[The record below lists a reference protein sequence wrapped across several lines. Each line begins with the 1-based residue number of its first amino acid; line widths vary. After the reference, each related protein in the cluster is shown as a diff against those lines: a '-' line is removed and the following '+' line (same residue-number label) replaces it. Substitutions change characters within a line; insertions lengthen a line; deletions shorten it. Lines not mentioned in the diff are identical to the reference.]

1 MGDMHETITA
11 RKLCDMTAT
20 DADTMRM
27 RFAKLRKTKPDVF
40 PMAWRIDGELSKEQ
54 ITALVAAGERKGG
67 AIKQND
73 LTGAEPEK
81 IKVGRPERGPSN
93 EAAPET
99 VTKQKPDLRALF
111 FQIVCVLIVVFHAGL
126 IAYDV
131 AFLWGVPGMIAGGLA
146 FLTVIAT
153 LIICTDKK
161 QEDVSQDMVWFVWL
175 IDAAAGVVH
184 FRTFNFAV
192 SVKGGMGVERIETIA
207 FAVFTCLFSAAAL
220 YFFRASQFKQ
230 QHGTETKNSN

>member
-1 MGDMHETITA
+1 MAKQHTPDHKALAVAMFANGATSKEVEERTGIKASYVRTLARRVSQKKETPVSIVSETETRFHET
-11 RKLCDMTAT
+11 
-20 DADTMRM
+20 
-27 RFAKLRKTKPDVF
+27 
-40 PMAWRIDGELSKEQ
+40 S
-54 ITALVAAGERKGG
+54 G
-67 AIKQND
+67 AIVSTAFQDKSD
-73 LTGAEPEK
+73 LSGFDLK
-81 IKVGRPERGPSN
+81 SKVGRPERGPSN

-99 VTKQKPDLRALF
+99 VTKQKTDFRALF

-192 SVKGGMGVERIETIA
+192 SVKGGMGVDRIETIA

-220 YFFRASQFKQ
+220 YFFRASQFKNLS
-230 QHGTETKNSN
+230 K

>member
-1 MGDMHETITA
+1 MATALATMAKQHTQDHKALAVAMFASGATSKEVEKRTGIKASYVRTLARRVSQKNETSVSVVSE
-11 RKLCDMTAT
+11 TAT
-20 DADTMRM
+20 
-27 RFAKLRKTKPDVF
+27 RFQETGGTIVSTVFQDMEDV
-40 PMAWRIDGELSKEQ
+40 S
-54 ITALVAAGERKGG
+54 
-67 AIKQND
+67 
-73 LTGAEPEK
+73 
-81 IKVGRPERGPSN
+81 VGRPDRGSSN
-93 EAAPET
+93 ETAPEA
-99 VTKQKPDLRALF
+99 VAKEKRDFRALS

-131 AFLWGVPGMIAGGLA
+131 TFIWGVPGAIAGGLA
-146 FLTVIAT
+146 FLSVIAT

-192 SVKGGMGVERIETIA
+192 SVKGGMGVEKVETTA

-220 YFFRASQFKQ
+220 YFFRASQFKNLS
-230 QHGTETKNSN
+230 K

>member
-1 MGDMHETITA
+1 MGEMHETLTA
-11 RKLCDMTAT
+11 RKLCEITAT

-27 RFAKLRKTKPDVF
+27 RFAKLRKAKPDVF
-40 PMAWRIDGELSKEQ
+40 PVAWRIDGELSKEQ
-54 ITALVAAGERKGG
+54 ITALVAAGERRGG
-67 AIKQND
+67 AIKESD
-73 LTGAEPEK
+73 LSVEGLK
-81 IKVGRPERGPSN
+81 SKVERPERGQPN

-99 VTKQKPDLRALF
+99 VAKAKVDFRALS
-111 FQIVCVLIVVFHAGL
+111 FQVVCVLIVVFHAGL

-131 AFLWGVPGMIAGGLA
+131 AFLWGVPGMIAGSLA

-153 LIICTDKK
+153 LIICTDKR
-161 QEDVSQDMVWFVWL
+161 QEAVSENMVWFVWL

-207 FAVFTCLFSAAAL
+207 FATFTCLFSAAAL
-220 YFFRASQFKQ
+220 YFFRASQFKNLS
-230 QHGTETKNSN
+230 K